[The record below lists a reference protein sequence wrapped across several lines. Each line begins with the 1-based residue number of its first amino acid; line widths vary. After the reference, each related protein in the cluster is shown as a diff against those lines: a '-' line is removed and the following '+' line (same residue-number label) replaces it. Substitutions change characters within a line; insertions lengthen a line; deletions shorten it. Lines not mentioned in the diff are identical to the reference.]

1 MEAPNL
7 GLITMLQQFN
17 KGCNAVVDA
26 LHDALP
32 MLLAVIFYQMTV
44 LELPL
49 TDVITL
55 LGWVLVVAFGIVAI
69 V

>member
-1 MEAPNL
+1 MDTPNL
-7 GLITMLQQFN
+7 GLKTMLQQLN
-17 KGCNAVVDA
+17 RRCNAVVEA

-32 MLLAVIFYQMTV
+32 MILVVIFYQMTV

-55 LGWVLVVAFGIVAI
+55 LGWVLLVTFGIVAI

>member
-1 MEAPNL
+1 MNASDL
-7 GLITMLQQFN
+7 GLMIMLRQLN
-17 KGCNAVVDA
+17 RGCNAVVAA

-49 TDVITL
+49 TDVLTL
-55 LGWVLVVAFGIVAI
+55 LGWVLLVACGIVAI

>member
-1 MEAPNL
+1 MIAPNL
-7 GLITMLQQFN
+7 GLVTMLQQLN
-17 KGCNAVVDA
+17 RGCNAVVEA
-26 LHDALP
+26 LHEALP
-32 MLLAVIFYQMTV
+32 MILVVIFYQMTI

-55 LGWVLVVAFGIVAI
+55 LGWVLLVAFGIVAI